1 MNKFAFAAWRS
12 SMRYAMGLLFVGLLI
27 CSPAISLAAV
37 EAKDGVRRLEMSEAI
52 TMSENTGRPILAVA
66 GQET

>member
-1 MNKFAFAAWRS
+1 
-12 SMRYAMGLLFVGLLI
+12 MRYAMGLLLVGLLV
-27 CSPAISLAAV
+27 SLPATALAAGD
-37 EAKDGVRRLEMSEAI
+37 AKDGAVRRLEMSEAI